1 MPIANQKFSNVDMEQ
16 EITFYDEL
24 NIVQTVT
31 AFKKCTRSYSIEI
44 IKDIDGNMNDPIAQ
58 LKAGRPVIKDLFR
71 DLLIE
76 MKGFNYQITRKG
88 LLSKQKQI
96 VDTEFST
103 VCFNSTAKI
112 VTNLNKYDLNKSF
125 QQILYK

>member
-1 MPIANQKFSNVDMEQ
+1 MLQ

-31 AFKKCTRSYSIEI
+31 AFKKCARSYSIEI

-58 LKAGRPVIKDLFR
+58 LKASRPVIKDLFR
-71 DLLIE
+71 DLLIKI
-76 MKGFNYQITRKG
+76 KGFNYQIIPKG

-103 VCFNSTAKI
+103 VCFSSTAKI
-112 VTNLNKYDLNKSF
+112 VTNLNKYYLNKSF

>member
-1 MPIANQKFSNVDMEQ
+1 MLQ

-31 AFKKCTRSYSIEI
+31 AFKKCARSYSIEI
-44 IKDIDGNMNDPIAQ
+44 IKDKDGNTNDPIAQ
-58 LKAGRPVIKDLFR
+58 LEANRPFIKDLFR
-71 DLLIE
+71 DLLID
-76 MKGFNYQITRKG
+76 MKGFKYQITPKG
-88 LLSKQKQI
+88 LLNKQKQNG
-96 VDTEFST
+96 DTEFST

-125 QQILYK
+125 QQLLYKQIIGSMKNML